1 MSRHLSHIKHLAS
14 LTIEEVKVEV
24 AQTHQYQLKSY
35 QIEDLRESTHY
46 FPRNDKTVNICR
58 IFINDTDSLGL
69 KNVGWVVTDQITRC
83 MCCSHGFSLKKTRHH
98 CRACGNLVCNK
109 CSNYENPLIGYEHLG
124 PQKVCKSC
132 YQQVSDI
139 SIELLCF
146 HIPHIFLPF
155 ISLIVLYL
163 PFSMKFHF
171 SFFLS
176 FSYHFI
182 GKSIVIEIQS

>member
-132 YQQVSDI
+132 SQQVSEYRTFFFFF
-139 SIELLCF
+139 S
-146 HIPHIFLPF
+146 PFL
-155 ISLIVLYL
+155 I
-163 PFSMKFHF
+163 
-171 SFFLS
+171 S
-176 FSYHFI
+176 FSLSYL
-182 GKSIVIEIQS
+182 

>member
-132 YQQVSDI
+132 YQQVSEYLTFFFFFTFLI
-139 SIELLCF
+139 SFSLSYLSTSYIT
-146 HIPHIFLPF
+146 PF
-155 ISLIVLYL
+155 Y
-163 PFSMKFHF
+163 MNFHF
-171 SFFLS
+171 SFIFHI
-176 FSYHFI
+176 FFI
-182 GKSIVIEIQS
+182 GKSIVIEI